1 MQGLPQD
8 LQAAT
13 GGLSDPSG
21 LSAPANLTTSSVVPP
36 ISQPLLQGPEFFS
49 QFFSS
54 TNTEL
59 FPLDLNRFFAID
71 EEHMYHSFITT

>member
-1 MQGLPQD
+1 M
-8 LQAAT
+8 AT

-21 LSAPANLTTSSVVPP
+21 LSAPANLTTSSAVPP

-54 TNTEL
+54 TNIEL
-59 FPLDLNRFFAID
+59 FPLNWFFAID
-71 EEHMYHSFITT
+71 EYMYHSFIIT